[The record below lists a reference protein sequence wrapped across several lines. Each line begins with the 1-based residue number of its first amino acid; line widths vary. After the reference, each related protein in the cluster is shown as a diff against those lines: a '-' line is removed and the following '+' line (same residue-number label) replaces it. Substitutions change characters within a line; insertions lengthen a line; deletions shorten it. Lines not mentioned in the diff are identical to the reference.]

1 MTVLIKHILQ
11 TVRDR
16 GNDSAFFYF
25 ESSEEKT
32 LTCSQFR
39 GLIFSCAAAIRSFS
53 IAPGSRAIL
62 VGENSPAWPAAY
74 LAAHLCGLTVAHGD
88 SRFSED
94 EFKNIERFTKPA
106 LILCGRAFSNMFGS
120 DVPKILLEDL
130 APALAEE
137 EPEIIPLAPGPAHVN
152 YLYLGNYERP
162 QGRHAQ
168 RGKLPLEPCD
178 ACVHATALSPAATG
192 CWPCFRCT
200 MCTRLPARCW
210 RPCTSGRPSSIRAH

>member
-62 VGENSPAWPAAY
+62 VGENSTRMAGS
-74 LAAHLCGLTVAHGD
+74 LSC
-88 SRFSED
+88 
-94 EFKNIERFTKPA
+94 
-106 LILCGRAFSNMFGS
+106 RAFVRPDRGPWRQPVYVRMNL
-120 DVPKILLEDL
+120 KILS
-130 APALAEE
+130 ASPS
-137 EPEIIPLAPGPAHVN
+137 
-152 YLYLGNYERP
+152 RP
-162 QGRHAQ
+162 
-168 RGKLPLEPCD
+168 
-178 ACVHATALSPAATG
+178 
-192 CWPCFRCT
+192 
-200 MCTRLPARCW
+200 
-210 RPCTSGRPSSIRAH
+210 